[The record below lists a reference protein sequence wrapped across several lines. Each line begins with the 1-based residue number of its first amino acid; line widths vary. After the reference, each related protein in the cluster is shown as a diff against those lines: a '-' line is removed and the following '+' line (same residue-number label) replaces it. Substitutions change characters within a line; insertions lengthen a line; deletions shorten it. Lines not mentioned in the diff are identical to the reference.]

1 MNEARKKLS
10 EILEKCKQENVELNQ
25 VKSLRKFLQVN
36 RKLNTRKEKWFKCL
50 ILSSLLTFAVN
61 YYFTE
66 LQSKRCT
73 FEMPRLMRY
82 AFRPPENCNFCQNVD
97 NIERVYDITPQE
109 FSRKYAYTARPVIV
123 EGATRNWTAL
133 EKFNYWY
140 FRDVYNNA
148 QRKEKILDCQFLP
161 YKTGFRDI
169 YEALDMPEQ
178 RVDYFK
184 GQTEDNEQQ
193 DPWYFGWSNCNPETA
208 EEFRRHYG
216 KPYFLPESS
225 ENNAVDWFFIGTAGL
240 GAHMHIDNV
249 RLPSWQA
256 QLSGSKRWLLAPP
269 PECYF
274 QCKSFDAIVNKGDII
289 VLDTNKWYHQTFV
302 QPGEISLTI
311 GAEYD

>member
-1 MNEARKKLS
+1 MECARKKL
-10 EILEKCKQENVELNQ
+10 EDIVAKCHTENIDVLKIESIN
-25 VKSLRKFLQVN
+25 KFLLEN
-36 RKLNTRKEKWFKCL
+36 KKSSSHKEKWLKFL
-50 ILSSLLTFAVN
+50 LVTSLLTYAIN

-73 FEMPRLMRY
+73 FQMPNLMRY
-82 AFRPPENCNFCQNVD
+82 AFRPPESCTFCENVD
-97 NIERVYDITPQE
+97 QIERVSNITPQE
-109 FSRKYAYTARPVIV
+109 FERKYAYSAKPVIV
-123 EGATRNWTAL
+123 GDATKNWTAL

-140 FRDVYNNA
+140 FHDVYNNA

-169 YEALDMPEQ
+169 FEALDMPES
-178 RVDYFK
+178 RVEYFQSNDVQGDVQK
-184 GQTEDNEQQ
+184 
-193 DPWYFGWSNCNPETA
+193 PWYFGWSNCNPETA

-216 KPYFLPESS
+216 RPYFLPETS
-225 ENNAVDWFFIGTAGL
+225 ENNNVDWFFIGTAGL

-274 QCKSFDAIVNKGDII
+274 KCKSFDAIVNKGDII